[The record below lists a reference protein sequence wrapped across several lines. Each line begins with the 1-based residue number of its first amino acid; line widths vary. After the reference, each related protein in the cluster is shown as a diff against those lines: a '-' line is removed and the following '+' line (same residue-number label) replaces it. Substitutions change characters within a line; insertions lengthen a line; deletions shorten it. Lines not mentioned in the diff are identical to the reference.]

1 MNLSKGEKKQMY
13 KGSIRAKEKKE
24 YIEHLENLL
33 LIYTD
38 TIIELTHQ
46 LGE

>member
-1 MNLSKGEKKQMY
+1 MY
-13 KGSIRAKEKKE
+13 QSDVIAKEKSQ

-33 LIYTD
+33 LIYTG
-38 TIIELTHQ
+38 TIMDLTHQ